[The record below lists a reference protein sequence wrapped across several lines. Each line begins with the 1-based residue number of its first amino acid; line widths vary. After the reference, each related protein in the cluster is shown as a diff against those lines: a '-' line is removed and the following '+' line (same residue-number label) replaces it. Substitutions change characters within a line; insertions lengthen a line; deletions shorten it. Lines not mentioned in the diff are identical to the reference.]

1 MSSSATRATRLLFAA
16 LFAWLGLALF
26 AQAALATH
34 GRVQVI
40 KINQGGNASD
50 TFAFHPQLTQSP
62 GASPAATDFSI
73 AGGQASSAWDT
84 ACTTDRPG
92 HNDHCATEWP
102 NPSLKITELAKP
114 GYKLSNVT
122 CRYTQ
127 ASNDTNTYAGQ
138 PTTSSPV
145 KPAGEVSVDLASGSV
160 NLNVLHYDE
169 WVVCWFTNTPSG
181 SPSGSPPGSPP
192 GTTPGTTPPG
202 SQPQIEVSPARVSP
216 GSAKLHGPSGCPTTS
231 AVAAT
236 VTGKR
241 IVKVTFYIDNKKVK
255 TLTKPTKSGGW
266 TLSVNMRRIAYGGH
280 RVRAH
285 VEFAKSSG
293 TAPKDIRLSF
303 NRCHAGDVRPQF
315 TG

>member
-1 MSSSATRATRLLFAA
+1 MSIRATRTSRLLIAA
-16 LFAWLGLALF
+16 VFAWLGLALF

-34 GRVQVI
+34 GRVQVV
-40 KINQGGNASD
+40 KINQGGNPSD
-50 TFAFHPQLTQSP
+50 TFAFHPQLTQTP
-62 GASPAATDFSI
+62 GAVPAATDFSL
-73 AGGQASSAWDT
+73 AGGQSSSAWDA

-92 HNDHCATEWP
+92 HQDHCALEWP

-114 GYKLSNVT
+114 GYKLTSVT

-127 ASNDTNTYAGQ
+127 ADNETNTYAGQ

-145 KPAGEVSVDLASGSV
+145 KPAGEVTVDLASGTV

-169 WVVCWFTNTPSG
+169 WVVCWFTNA
-181 SPSGSPPGSPP
+181 PSGSPPAS
-192 GTTPGTTPPG
+192 TPGTTPPG
-202 SQPQIEVSPARVSP
+202 SSPQIEVSPARVSP
-216 GSAKLHGPSGCPTTS
+216 GSAKLHGPSGCPTTN
-231 AVAAT
+231 AVAAS

-241 IVKVTFYIDNKKVK
+241 IVKVTFYVDNKKVK
-255 TLTKPTKSGGW
+255 TVTKPKNGKW

-285 VEFAKSSG
+285 IEFAKSSG

>member
-1 MSSSATRATRLLFAA
+1 MSIRATRASRLLIAA
-16 LFAWLGLALF
+16 VFAWLGLALF

-92 HNDHCATEWP
+92 HNDHCATDWT
-102 NPSLKITELAKP
+102 NPTLKITELPKA
-114 GYKLSNVT
+114 GYALTNVT

-127 ASNDTNTYAGQ
+127 ADNDTNTFAGQ

-145 KPAGEVSVDLASGSV
+145 KPAGSVTVDLASGTV
-160 NLNVLHYDE
+160 NLNVVHYDE
-169 WVVCWFTNTPSG
+169 WVVCWFTNTAAAPGTQPGGTSPG
-181 SPSGSPPGSPP
+181 TSPSP
-192 GTTPGTTPPG
+192 
-202 SQPQIEVSPARVSP
+202 QPQPNIEVSPARVSP
-216 GSAKLHGPSGCPTTS
+216 GSARLHGPNGCPTTN
-231 AVAAT
+231 AVAAS

-241 IVKVTFYIDNKKVK
+241 IVKVTFYVDNKKVK
-255 TLTKPTKSGGW
+255 TITKPKNGKWS
-266 TLSVNMRRIAYGGH
+266 LSINMRRIAYGGH

-285 VEFAKSSG
+285 VQFAKSSG